1 VPYELKEAIGGE
13 VVLVEA
19 ALHPRAPARVR
30 LTARLPLLDPGP
42 ELLLEGVW
50 RLVGRARE
58 EVVTGRGREAGDD
71 TDKLPWQVREV
82 GLAEH
87 ALVPAAG
94 LRDLGERGAVR
105 LSALRAYAPRQVR
118 LL

>member
-1 VPYELKEAIGGE
+1 VPYELKEAVGGE

-19 ALHPRAPARVR
+19 ALYPRTP
-30 LTARLPLLDPGP
+30 ARLPLLDPGP
-42 ELLLEGVW
+42 ELLLEGVR

-71 TDKLPWQVREV
+71 ADELPWQVREV

-94 LRDLGERGAVR
+94 LRDLGE
-105 LSALRAYAPRQVR
+105 
-118 LL
+118 

>member
-1 VPYELKEAIGGE
+1 VPYELKEAVGGE

-19 ALHPRAPARVR
+19 ALYPRAPAR
-30 LTARLPLLDPGP
+30 ARLIACLLLLDLGP

-71 TDKLPWQVREV
+71 ADKLLW
-82 GLAEH
+82 
-87 ALVPAAG
+87 
-94 LRDLGERGAVR
+94 
-105 LSALRAYAPRQVR
+105 
-118 LL
+118 